1 LRPIWKKELERIDN
15 LDEDSKQYKFAMRWL
30 NHRGDDEMRKM
41 NKEILK
47 EGGAFDK
54 FSGDDHRMSL
64 EEAHKM
70 DKVFREGAAKF
81 TGEAIPGYSEEDFN
95 SMFKAYDSL
104 SEGAGFTKEDMMV
117 GIGAMNK
124 FRDNRI
130 TEKEEDMYYP
140 LAEEYFYDYV
150 DELKDDS
157 KARKMWMDFVEN
169 GPTKEQREWISAQ
182 WKVHDKDSNGAL
194 DRHEWRNMMKAGH
207 KMELEYLGE
216 EEASDFSP
224 GQNEFF
230 WVMANSVKNGG
241 WNNWGRHR
249 RGVSKADYFRL
260 MRILRADYKDI
271 LEDEEDSDDEE
282 GDDELM
288 LL

>member
-1 LRPIWKKELERIDN
+1 MKAKAGVEMPAPTDQEWADSYKLYNGLSDGEGFTKKDARTADRAIEHIRRKIVNWHPTEAQRKALRPVWKKELERIDN
-15 LDEDSKQYKFAMRWL
+15 YDEDSKQYKFAMRWL
-30 NHRGDDEMRKM
+30 NHRADDEMRKM

-104 SEGAGFTKEDMMV
+104 SEGEGVSKEDMMI

-140 LAEEYFYDYV
+140 LAEEYFYDYI

-169 GPTKEQREWISAQ
+169 GPTKEQRQWISAQ
-182 WKVHDKDSNGAL
+182 WKEHDKNSDGSLEKG
-194 DRHEWRNMMKAGH
+194 EWRNMMKAGH
-207 KMELEYLGE
+207 KLE
-216 EEASDFSP
+216 
-224 GQNEFF
+224 
-230 WVMANSVKNGG
+230 
-241 WNNWGRHR
+241 
-249 RGVSKADYFRL
+249 
-260 MRILRADYKDI
+260 
-271 LEDEEDSDDEE
+271 
-282 GDDELM
+282 
-288 LL
+288 